1 VALHLLDADAVI
13 DLLYDVP
20 LSVALVRSLFDQRD
34 ALCTYDVVVAEV
46 FSGLREEHEA
56 AAEQLFGSL
65 AYLPTTMAAA
75 RQAGAW
81 RRQYLRQ
88 GRTYATTDCLI
99 AVAHRASLV
108 TGNFRDFPYVRAD
121 DRPAAA
127 PGRRSG
133 PWALPQRAHSSW
145 VRD

>member
-13 DLLYDVP
+13 DLLYDVR

-34 ALCTYDVVVAEV
+34 ALCTCDVVVAEV

-81 RRQYLRQ
+81 RHQYLRQ

-99 AVAHRASLV
+99 AAVAVAHRASLV
-108 TGNFRDFPYVRAD
+108 TGNLRDFPMPELTIISLPR
-121 DRPAAA
+121 

-133 PWALPQRAHSSW
+133 P
-145 VRD
+145 